1 MKLKKVAVSES
12 ALVVEG
18 FTEYCPVFKTKE
30 EMVAYYMQMNEVVNF
45 GLQAPLAQ
53 ELPYMVGLIRKLRL
67 FLLLLQKL
75 DNYSWGE
82 GVVEMQTACAAYAMN
97 DSISMD
103 KRLKVNESVG
113 KHLAFL
119 MDMAAHRGVMKQ
131 MHGITAAHYKNVLS
145 LIEERMAEAAA
156 LKEEEE
162 DGKEV

>member
-1 MKLKKVAVSES
+1 
-12 ALVVEG
+12 
-18 FTEYCPVFKTKE
+18 
-30 EMVAYYMQMNEVVNF
+30 
-45 GLQAPLAQ
+45 
-53 ELPYMVGLIRKLRL
+53 
-67 FLLLLQKL
+67 
-75 DNYSWGE
+75 
-82 GVVEMQTACAAYAMN
+82 MQTACAAYAMN

-131 MHGITAAHYKNVLS
+131 MYGITAAHYKNVLS
-145 LIEERMAEAAA
+145 LIEERMAEEAA